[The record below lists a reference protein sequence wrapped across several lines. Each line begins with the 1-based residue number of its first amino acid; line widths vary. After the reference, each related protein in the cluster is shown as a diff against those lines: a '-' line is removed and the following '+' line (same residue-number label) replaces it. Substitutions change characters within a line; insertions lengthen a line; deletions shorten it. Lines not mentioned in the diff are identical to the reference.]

1 MTKRAKRVDDNQKQI
16 TAQLRK
22 LGYSVCI
29 LSDVGKG
36 VPDILVG
43 KNGFNYLIELKD
55 GSKPPS
61 RQQLTEHEKRFHE
74 SWRGQIA
81 TCNSL
86 EQILYAIG
94 YNDVI

>member
-16 TAQLRK
+16 TDQLRK

-36 VPDILVG
+36 VPDLLIG
-43 KNGFNYLIELKD
+43 KAGNNWLIELKD
-55 GSKPPS
+55 GTKPPS
-61 RQQLTEHEKRFHE
+61 RQKLTEHEQKFHD
-74 SWRGQIA
+74 SWRGQVA

-86 EQILYAIG
+86 EQIL
-94 YNDVI
+94 DTVKPH

>member
-16 TAQLRK
+16 TSQLRK

-36 VPDILVG
+36 VPDLLVG
-43 KNGFNYLIELKD
+43 KGGTNWLIELKD

-61 RQQLTEHEKRFHE
+61 RQALTEHEQKFHD
-74 SWRGQIA
+74 SWRGQVN

-86 EQILYAIG
+86 EQILLTIKSG
-94 YNDVI
+94 V